1 MNIKS
6 LYMEIT
12 DVCNLHCKTCDNFTD
27 SEYFTLEEMKDILD
41 NAREGSVRQ
50 LFITGG
56 EPLTHRNLYDIIAY
70 AHKLRFHVNMSCNG
84 TMVTEDVVKKLIE
97 AGLNNISLS
106 LDGTKEVNDSI
117 RGKGVHDKVLNTLKL
132 FQEAKSSR
140 MVNVLFTISHDN
152 YTTLPYVVEIVR
164 KYGVRQ
170 MFLNAFDPSF
180 LVEHT
185 EEKTKELWIPKEELG
200 QLEKVLTESREL
212 ADKIGVNFPSK
223 EYLKNII
230 RYFNGEHI
238 IPVRGCA
245 VPATSSSIKMN
256 GQVSACWKLD
266 TSYSVK
272 STKLT
277 KIWDSQ
283 EYQKIAERALQGK
296 CVGCLFACYL
306 EDSV

>member
-1 MNIKS
+1 MNIKNIYIE
-6 LYMEIT
+6 LT
-12 DVCNLHCKTCDNFTD
+12 DICNLHCKTCDNFSD
-27 SEYFTLEEMKDILD
+27 MEHLTLEEMKDIL
-41 NAREGSVRQ
+41 NSARERNVRQ

-56 EPLTHRNLYDIIAY
+56 EPLTHRNIYDIISY

-117 RGKGVHDKVLNTLKL
+117 RGKGVHDKVLNTMKL

-140 MVNVLFTISHDN
+140 MVNVLFTISHDT
-152 YTTLPYVVEIVR
+152 YTTLPYVIETVR

-180 LVEHT
+180 LKEHV
-185 EEKTKELWIPKEELG
+185 EEKTKELWIPKEELS
-200 QLEKVLTESREL
+200 QLEDVLNKSQEL
-212 ADKIGVNFPSK
+212 ADAVGVNFPSK
-223 EYLKNII
+223 EYLKNIV

-238 IPVRGCA
+238 IPVPGC
-245 VPATSSSIKMN
+245 PIPSTTSSIKVN
-256 GQVSACWKLD
+256 GQVSACWKLA
-266 TSYSVK
+266 TNYSVK
-272 STKLT
+272 NTELT
-277 KIWDSQ
+277 KIWDSK
-283 EYQKIAERALQGK
+283 EYQEITEYALQGK
-296 CVGCLFACYL
+296 CLGCLFACYS